1 MFEELLALLPFN
13 PSLIHQMSFYG
24 RRLRAEKSIRR
35 VGLIFIILAF
45 AVQFFA
51 VISPS
56 QPTSAYSTNDL
67 VNGGFDSAAEA
78 ASYCSQNIYNYGQ
91 ILANYGI
98 TCAHVAA
105 SPTITIHSTDFNREL
120 YSMGRQPYGIAGE
133 TPVTIPSIPGQTF
146 YVRYLWGWDTG
157 APSEYQA
164 LNVTTPGGQTLLL
177 LYRCGNLTSVGVPQP
192 VTPKPA
198 PTPPPKPTPKCK
210 YDSSILASSSQCVV
224 CAYNSGIIA
233 SSPQCKPTVC
243 KYDSSL
249 PASSPKCVPCKYNS
263 SIIASSPD
271 CRAPPAPAPPK
282 CKYDSSILA
291 SSSQCVVCAYN
302 SGIIASSPQ
311 CKPTVCK
318 YDSSLPASSPKCVPC
333 KYNSSI
339 IASSPD
345 CRAPPAPAPPKCK
358 YDSSIL
364 ASSSQCVVCA
374 YNSGIIASNAQCKP
388 CQASLSSEDTLACV
402 IVHKTAA
409 DLTQGVSDANGITAQ
424 PNDKILY
431 TLYADN
437 TGKAAVKDYVFQDP
451 LSDVLDYATVTNPYG
466 GSVAASS
473 GIITWPKVTIPAG
486 KTVTVKVEVS
496 VMSVIP
502 QTPAS
507 ASDPEHDNLI
517 MTNVYGNTINI
528 NVPGSPAKTVE
539 LASAQLVNTGPG
551 SSLFIAAGIMIVA
564 GYFFARTRLLAKET
578 TIAIEDTVNGGL

>member
-198 PTPPPKPTPKCK
+198 PTPPPKPT
-210 YDSSILASSSQCVV
+210 
-224 CAYNSGIIA
+224 
-233 SSPQCKPTVC
+233 
-243 KYDSSL
+243 
-249 PASSPKCVPCKYNS
+249 
-263 SIIASSPD
+263 
-271 CRAPPAPAPPK
+271 PK